1 MIDLHVVRAISVS
14 KILGDITPQRGRK
27 WPVRILGD
35 GNIFDES
42 FDSITAL
49 ARDLSKPTPEHWLK
63 PDRGRMAV
71 NDYASGW
78 DTRDSA
84 RAGRGL
90 YPGSLGVRRGPP
102 GRGCPA
108 GQGGSQ
114 ISSPSARYKRSSYIP
129 LRRVLE
135 ARNGSGSWLG
145 FVTTLP
151 AITTAF
157 VRARPFCGCGPLLVF
172 GALCAFHV
180 VDRPACSTR
189 HLCFEKTRRYNTA
202 TRT

>member
-1 MIDLHVVRAISVS
+1 MGQRKGRPRPPVGQDAIA
-14 KILGDITPQRGRK
+14 G
-27 WPVRILGD
+27 
-35 GNIFDES
+35 
-42 FDSITAL
+42 
-49 ARDLSKPTPEHWLK
+49 ARDNHLSSNFPFSGGDK
-63 PDRGRMAV
+63 RGAPF
-71 NDYASGW
+71 S
-78 DTRDSA
+78 
-84 RAGRGL
+84 
-90 YPGSLGVRRGPP
+90 GSLGVRRGPP

-189 HLCFEKTRRYNTA
+189 HLCFENTRRYNTA

>member
-42 FDSITAL
+42 FDSTTAL

-84 RAGRGL
+84 RAALPLKNNGTKR
-90 YPGSLGVRRGPP
+90 
-102 GRGCPA
+102 
-108 GQGGSQ
+108 GGSMLV
-114 ISSPSARYKRSSYIP
+114 SSGNVNS
-129 LRRVLE
+129 
-135 ARNGSGSWLG
+135 
-145 FVTTLP
+145 
-151 AITTAF
+151 
-157 VRARPFCGCGPLLVF
+157 
-172 GALCAFHV
+172 
-180 VDRPACSTR
+180 
-189 HLCFEKTRRYNTA
+189 
-202 TRT
+202 